1 MKNRVAMLMVF
12 LPAIE
17 SQTQKT
23 LKISL
28 APSRTPI
35 LSVLKPDGPYYL
47 VQNLLIINMA
57 DLPIHPVVPNL
68 CSLHSQIL
76 SSISHFTVL
85 DIRVIYLSFLY
96 TYIHMISLPSPE
108 WTLTPEQCLSYLTFS
123 VLTQNFLELRTS
135 FVWPGSGH

>member
-1 MKNRVAMLMVF
+1 MLMVL

-35 LSVLKPDGPYYL
+35 LSVLKPDGLNYL
-47 VQNLLIINMA
+47 VQNRQIIIRA

-68 CSLHSQIL
+68 CSLHFQIL
-76 SSISHFTVL
+76 SPISHFIVL
-85 DIRVIYLSFLY
+85 DLGVIYLSFLY
-96 TYIHMISLPSPE
+96 TYIHMTSLP
-108 WTLTPEQCLSYLTFS
+108 
-123 VLTQNFLELRTS
+123 
-135 FVWPGSGH
+135 